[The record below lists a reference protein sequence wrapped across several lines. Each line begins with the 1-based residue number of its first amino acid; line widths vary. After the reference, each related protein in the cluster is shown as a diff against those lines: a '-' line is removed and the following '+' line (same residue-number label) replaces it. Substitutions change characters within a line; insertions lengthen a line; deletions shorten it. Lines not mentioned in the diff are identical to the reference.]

1 MFVGW
6 QELTVPQAPDSF
18 PTAFR
23 SERRRRPGRRRNR
36 RHGFRQPAPR
46 ERSCAVRR
54 NGRDWSSSP
63 SWASPSRSPA
73 VSEPFGAAWQRL
85 LALAAAYAAAVAAS
99 FVLWNVWLPIAVPL
113 LFVLPLAVL
122 AGQVVHYLGAA
133 RWLGVYAPRQVSRQL
148 LQGHE
153 LEASRPRRLEVTVM
167 ITDIVDFT
175 PLAERSTP
183 EAVTEFVNRTLH
195 PAQPLRRGRGRDR
208 RAVHRRQHDR
218 ILGRARPAARP
229 CRPSLPGGAGHR
241 RGDRGRERA
250 AGRAATDPP
259 AHRHQHGAG
268 DGRQCRGARAA
279 AITVS
284 SATP

>member
-1 MFVGW
+1 MAVVALLGFA
-6 QELTVPQAPDSF
+6 LTLA
-18 PTAFR
+18 
-23 SERRRRPGRRRNR
+23 
-36 RHGFRQPAPR
+36 
-46 ERSCAVRR
+46 SC
-54 NGRDWSSSP
+54 
-63 SWASPSRSPA
+63 
-73 VSEPFGAAWQRL
+73 FGTVWRGVAAT

-99 FVLWNVWLPIAVPL
+99 FVLWNVWLPVAVPL

-175 PLAERSTP
+175 TLAERSTP
-183 EAVTEFVNRTLH
+183 EAVTEFVTGHFTLLNRCVEAEGGTV
-195 PAQPLRRGRGRDR
+195 G
-208 RAVHRRQHDR
+208 AVHRRRHDGV
-218 ILGRARPAARP
+218 LGRARPAARP
-229 CRPSLPGGAGHR
+229 CRPRLPGGAGDR

-250 AGRAATDPP
+250 AGRAATDPH

-279 AITVS
+279 ATTAS
-284 SATP
+284 SATR